1 MMRLKI
7 RAIVLFAPMA
17 FTAVANAENAFFT
30 PEKVSVD
37 MGLGSLSGESKMH
50 VYDPQIGGQKIYQA
64 NWKYN
69 NAAILKGSL
78 DWDLMPW
85 VSVGAAGWTTIA
97 SRGGN
102 RHSSLQ
108 EDARV
113 GQLATEYDNPTPLNY
128 ANQFDLNIKGWL
140 LNEPD
145 YRLGVMAGYQESRY
159 SFTSFG
165 NFTGYIDQDTGLPV
179 YNPVHDVALNGYKQR
194 SKIPYVGLTGSY
206 RYQRFEFGA
215 TFKYSGWVQSNDR
228 EESYFQEHTSTGK
241 VNSQKYY
248 SLAANAG
255 YYVTPNAM
263 LYLEGIWN
271 RTTNKIG
278 NRITD
283 NRPEGTTVV
292 DDFSRG
298 IENSSF
304 MTSIGLKYTF

>member
-1 MMRLKI
+1 MRLKMM
-7 RAIVLFAPMA
+7 AIVLSAPMA
-17 FTAVANAENAFFT
+17 FTAVANAENSFFT

-37 MGLGSLSGESKMH
+37 MGLGSLSGENKMH

-64 NWKYN
+64 NRKYK
-69 NAAILKGSL
+69 NAAIAKGSL

-102 RHSSLQ
+102 RHSSFQ

-113 GQLATEYDNPTPLNY
+113 GQFADEYDDPTPLNY

-145 YRLGVMAGYQESRY
+145 YRLGVVAGYLESRY

-165 NFTGYIDQDTGLPV
+165 NFAGDIDEDTGLPV
-179 YNPVHDVALNGYKQR
+179 GNAVHQVATNGYKQR

-215 TFKYSGWVQSNDR
+215 TFKYSGWVRSDDT
-228 EESYFQEHTSTGK
+228 EEEYYRDISIKGNTHNQ
-241 VNSQKYY
+241 NYY
-248 SLAANAG
+248 SLTANAG
-255 YYVTPNAM
+255 YYVTPNTM
-263 LYLEGIWN
+263 LYLEGIWS
-271 RTTNKIG
+271 RTSNKTG
-278 NRITD
+278 GRITD
-283 NRPEGTTVV
+283 NRLEGTTAVE
-292 DDFSRG
+292 DFTRG
-298 IENSSF
+298 IENYSF
-304 MTSIGLKYTF
+304 ITSIGLKYTF

>member
-1 MMRLKI
+1 MRLKMMVI
-7 RAIVLFAPMA
+7 ALFAPVA
-17 FTAVANAENAFFT
+17 FTTVANAENAFFT

-64 NWKYN
+64 TWKYN
-69 NAAILKGSL
+69 NAAIVKGSL

-102 RHSSLQ
+102 KHSSLQ
-108 EDARV
+108 EDARI
-113 GQLATEYDNPTPLNY
+113 GQPAIEYDDPTTLNY

-165 NFTGYIDQDTGLPV
+165 NFAGNIDQDTGLPIG
-179 YNPVHDVALNGYKQR
+179 NAAHDIALDGYKQR

-215 TFKYSGWVQSNDR
+215 TFKYSGWVQSNDSEDLHIQR
-228 EESYFQEHTSTGK
+228 IITGD
-241 VNSQKYY
+241 VNKQRYY

-263 LYLEGIWN
+263 VYLEGVWN
-271 RTTNKIG
+271 RTTNKTG
-278 NRITD
+278 SRITD
-283 NRPEGTTVV
+283 DSLKGTTAV

-304 MTSIGLKYTF
+304 ITSIGLKYTF

>member
-1 MMRLKI
+1 MRLKMM
-7 RAIVLFAPMA
+7 AIVLSAPIA
-17 FTAVANAENAFFT
+17 FTAVANAEDSFFT

-50 VYDPQIGGQKIYQA
+50 VYDPLIGGQKIYQA
-64 NWKYN
+64 SWKYK
-69 NAAILKGSL
+69 NAAIVKGSV
-78 DWDLMPW
+78 DWDLLPW
-85 VSVGAAGWTTIA
+85 VSVGAAGWTTLA
-97 SRGGN
+97 SRGSN
-102 RHSSLQ
+102 KHSRVQ
-108 EDARV
+108 EDARIE
-113 GQLATEYDNPTPLNY
+113 QLADEYDDPTHLNY

-159 SFTSFG
+159 SFTSFR
-165 NFTGYIDQDTGLPV
+165 NFTSDIDEDTGLPIG
-179 YNPVHDVALNGYKQR
+179 NAAQSVAINGYKQR

-215 TFKYSGWVQSNDR
+215 TFKYSGWVQSNDG
-228 EESYFQEHTSTGK
+228 EDSYISDHITTGK

-292 DDFSRG
+292 DEFSRG

-304 MTSIGLKYTF
+304 ITSIGLKYTF